1 MKTQSNTQLPL
12 LQKEYGGTQFI
23 AFNERTVE
31 IPQEEGAPLTAYEYD
46 SVRTPIGA
54 SYGEIVTA
62 IIRSRYT
69 ENDVEA
75 ILCNGTDTPEHQ
87 AELEAFQAWRKEAKR
102 IAKEVLAQ

>member
-31 IPQEEGAPLTAYEYD
+31 IPQEEGAPLIAYEYD

-54 SYGEIVTA
+54 DYPTIVSS
-62 IIRSRYT
+62 IIRTRYS
-69 ENDVEA
+69 EDQVEA
-75 ILCNGTDTPEHQ
+75 IILNHDDGDPDHEQ
-87 AELEAFQAWRKEAKR
+87 EYIDLQAWRKEAKR
-102 IAKEVLAQ
+102 IAKEVLA